1 MYRNDEADLGLEWM
15 ILSPTGGKHGFQFGA
30 RRIFLLLPSF
40 PTLLYSKKLAVLRN
54 HRRRS
59 RGGRGGRVPPSNFS
73 GGDRPPLDFWKLE
86 KYLFIYLHFKHNES
100 NTKRLI
106 QHKNTTKHTKSV
118 NLPPA
123 SRAVSRP
130 NHISASL
137 ALPAISVAG
146 EGGGAIPPPPIML
159 FQSFVGTFRNLSLH
173 VSRQAC
179 HLYRQSIWSTMYILN
194 RNSSFR
200 M

>member
-1 MYRNDEADLGLEWM
+1 M
-15 ILSPTGGKHGFQFGA
+15 PP
-30 RRIFLLLPSF
+30 LPSTHTHTHTHTH
-40 PTLLYSKKLAVLRN
+40 TLSHSHYNSL

-59 RGGRGGRVPPSNFS
+59 RGDGGGGTCPPSNFS
-73 GGDRPPLDFWKLE
+73 GGSSPPLDVWKLE

-106 QHKNTTKHTKSV
+106 QHKNTTKHTKSL
-118 NLPPA
+118 NLPRA
-123 SRAVSRP
+123 SRADSRP

-146 EGGGAIPPPPIML
+146 GGGGGQGAIPPPPIML

-179 HLYRQSIWSTMYILN
+179 HLYR
-194 RNSSFR
+194 
-200 M
+200 

>member
-1 MYRNDEADLGLEWM
+1 ML
-15 ILSPTGGKHGFQFGA
+15 
-30 RRIFLLLPSF
+30 
-40 PTLLYSKKLAVLRN
+40 

-106 QHKNTTKHTKSV
+106 QHKNTAKHTKSL
-118 NLPPA
+118 NLPRA
-123 SRAVSRP
+123 SRADSRP

-146 EGGGAIPPPPIML
+146 GGGAGGQSPPPIML

-173 VSRQAC
+173 VSQQAC
-179 HLYRQSIWSTMYILN
+179 HLYRQSIWSTNKILKEIAVLECKN
-194 RNSSFR
+194 ARKFSKLARSARSHIHRFSQC
-200 M
+200 